1 MFREKTMQARP
12 RFRVGPPLA
21 VLGAGFLLVGTILH
35 PMRAGPNM
43 ATAAFAEYA
52 ADRHWVASHL
62 LQLAGAWAMAG
73 SLVLLARKLEAGPA
87 APWASLGSAAAS
99 ASTAAVAALQA
110 VDGVALKVMVDRWA
124 AAPEPEKAV
133 IFAAAFG
140 ARQIEIGLAGMNCL
154 LLGLMAAVFGMAL
167 LADGRL
173 PKWTGL
179 LGITGGIATVA
190 AGVAICYTGFSG
202 LAMAINMPAVAALLV
217 WMVALGILGW
227 TCALS

>member
-87 APWASLGSAAAS
+87 APWASLG
-99 ASTAAVAALQA
+99 
-110 VDGVALKVMVDRWA
+110 WA
-124 AAPEPEKAV
+124 AAPESEKAM
-133 IFAAAFG
+133 IFVAAF
-140 ARQIEIGLAGMNCL
+140 AVRQIEIGLAGMNCL

-227 TCALS
+227 TCALY